1 MIRSIFISMV
11 FLTGFLAGCS
21 SSERMASNTHRSNL
35 GTATETDILRT
46 VPRIFDR
53 YNFTVYREEAT
64 MDGIY
69 FESEWKERDLFDD
82 EVSQGIID
90 ARSRIIVSS
99 RPRTAQASSLQRV
112 TLEIENQVKFEGD
125 EEWDRSVITDQTE
138 EYFSDI
144 ERVMR
149 TEFSTGIRR
158 L

>member
-1 MIRSIFISMV
+1 MIRSLLLSSIFIA
-11 FLTGFLAGCS
+11 GFLAGCS
-21 SSERMASNTHRSNL
+21 SSERVTSNTHRSNL

-82 EVSQGIID
+82 EVSKGIVD
-90 ARSRIIVSS
+90 ARTRIIVFS
-99 RPRTAQASSLQRV
+99 RPRTAQASTLQRV
-112 TLEIENQVKFEGD
+112 SLEIENHVKFEGVD
-125 EEWDRSVITDQTE
+125 DWDRSVITDDTE
-138 EYFSDI
+138 DYFTDI
-144 ERVMR
+144 ERVLR